1 MRKSILKK
9 VSAVIATAALT
20 VAMTTSAFAA
30 DRWASYFGQNMGWYE
45 GAIGELTSQSDT
57 GWVAKMD
64 MIGWGGV
71 WGAQVKDE
79 NLSLKAGV
87 EYSLSFTM
95 TTKDVD
101 KWVFVKVANDKD
113 DLLYGDWIQLK
124 VGKKTAYNKN
134 FTLKEDAT
142 KIVFGIGGEFSDRVD
157 EEEMYK
163 LTSAK
168 PYDEDS
174 AYATTI
180 TCAKFSLKEAG
191 AASVKPDPG
200 KKKKVDGGNTPS
212 ETTASGART
221 TPSTNPGTTAPVQTG
236 DAAPIACAAVAI
248 AAAAVV
254 VVFSRKK
261 EEA

>member
-1 MRKSILKK
+1 M
-9 VSAVIATAALT
+9 IATAALT

-30 DRWASYFGQNMGWYE
+30 ERWTSYFGQNAGWYE
-45 GAIGELTSQSDT
+45 GAIGELTSQTED
-57 GWVAKMD
+57 GWIAKMD

-79 NLSLKAGV
+79 NLSLKKGV
-87 EYSLSFTM
+87 KYELSFTL
-95 TTKDVD
+95 TSKDVN

-113 DLLYGDWIQLK
+113 DLLYGDWIQLQ
-124 VGKKTAYNKN
+124 VGKKTNYKKE
-134 FTLKEDAT
+134 FTLAEDAT
-142 KIVFGIGGEFSDRVD
+142 KIVFGIGGEFGDRVD

-163 LTSAK
+163 KTSSK
-168 PYDEDS
+168 PDDEDS

-180 TCAKFSLKEAG
+180 TCAKFSLMEAN
-191 AASVKPDPG
+191 ASSG
-200 KKKKVDGGNTPS
+200 NNNNSNNNNNNNNNNNGNTNS
-212 ETTASGART
+212 
-221 TPSTNPGTTAPVQTG
+221 STNTNTNTNTGNTNGSTPVQTG

-254 VVFSRKK
+254 VVFSRKR